1 MVYRDLLTVRE
12 DTAFVSNPVWKA
24 SKLSPEPL
32 WVAIRDVHA
41 IYWRGLWHDSG
52 NNKPLPQESSNL
64 SLVLPEESTK
74 SSCSAD
80 LAPRSKLSQ
89 AELQNLIC
97 QQMSRGG
104 SKPLLSFKPPY
115 VWNLVAQK
123 DQQGDPALGGMGQ
136 MPTRVHRWATSCPA
150 ATAVPFFFSEL
161 QAMFGEQWAWACWS
175 TAGGVWQLF
184 SFIPL
189 YVSSVCE
196 IKMVGCM

>member
-1 MVYRDLLTVRE
+1 MRE
-12 DTAFVSNPVWKA
+12 DTAFVSDPLWKA

-41 IYWRGLWHDSG
+41 IYWCGLWHDSG

-64 SLVLPEESTK
+64 SLVLSEESTK
-74 SSCSAD
+74 SSCGAD
-80 LAPRSKLSQ
+80 LVPRSKLSQ

-150 ATAVPFFFSEL
+150 ATAVPFFSNCKRCLESSGPGHVEA
-161 QAMFGEQWAWACWS
+161 QQEVSDSSAA
-175 TAGGVWQLF
+175 
-184 SFIPL
+184 SFP
-189 YVSSVCE
+189 
-196 IKMVGCM
+196 CMSPVFVK